1 MMRMSLRV
9 ALSLAALALLAGC
22 AKSADRAASTT
33 TTLPAGD
40 RQVVI
45 AESSG
50 SPQGQVSHR
59 VAGRVTDIDRGSG
72 QITVRTPEGSS
83 MKLMLPPLAVAT
95 VREGDD
101 VAVDVSIVP
110 RAR

>member
-1 MMRMSLRV
+1 
-9 ALSLAALALLAGC
+9 
-22 AKSADRAASTT
+22 
-33 TTLPAGD
+33 
-40 RQVVI
+40 
-45 AESSG
+45 
-50 SPQGQVSHR
+50 

>member
-1 MMRMSLRV
+1 MKRMAFRV
-9 ALSLAALALLAGC
+9 ALSLTTLAMVAGC
-22 AKSADRAASTT
+22 TKAADRATTTT

-45 AESSG
+45 AESSA
-50 SPQGQVSHR
+50 SPRGQVSHR

-72 QITVRTPEGSS
+72 QITVRTPEGST

-110 RAR
+110 RTR